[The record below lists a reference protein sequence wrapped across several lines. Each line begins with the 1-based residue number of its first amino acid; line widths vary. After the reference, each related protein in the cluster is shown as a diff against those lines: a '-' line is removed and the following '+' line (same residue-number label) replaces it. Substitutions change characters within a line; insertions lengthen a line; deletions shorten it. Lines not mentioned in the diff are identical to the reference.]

1 MSYRG
6 YRIKVNGH
14 IIDNTMITKGS
25 YTSTQTRRVIA
36 SYYDAAGG
44 FHEELSPAV
53 KMKIGFTIREHDM
66 EEHTALLS
74 AFSTGRNVTVEYWN
88 DTTGSYATGVFR
100 VEDFSVPH
108 QYALQNRIRYGA
120 ISVKLK
126 EN

>member
-1 MSYRG
+1 MYQG

-14 IIDNTMITKGS
+14 IIENTMITKGS
-25 YTSTQTRRVIA
+25 YYSTPTRRVVA

-53 KMKIGFTIREHDM
+53 KMEIGFTIREHDM

-74 AFSTGRNVTVEYWN
+74 AFSTGRNVTAEYWN
-88 DTTGSYATGVFR
+88 DATGSYATSVFR
-100 VEDFSVPH
+100 VENLKVPH
-108 QYALQNRIRYGA
+108 KYALKERILYGA

>member
-1 MSYRG
+1 MYQG

-14 IIDNTMITKGS
+14 IIKNSMIAKGS
-25 YTSTQTRRVIA
+25 YYSKPTRRVIA

-44 FHEELSPAV
+44 YHEELSPAV
-53 KMKIGFTIREHDM
+53 KMEIGFTIREHDM

-74 AFSTGRNVTVEYWN
+74 AFSTGRNVQVEYWN
-88 DTTGSYATGVFR
+88 DATESYATGVFR
-100 VEDFSVPH
+100 VEDLKVPH
-108 QYALQNRIRYGA
+108 KYALPGRIQYGD